1 MSVLR
6 VPPEIGVS
14 GGLIGGV
21 AGGVIVLFVL
31 LVVGFVVNKRNLE
44 KKQRKLLE
52 DYSSQLQMVSRTVH
66 SGRSVVQGSSIPT
79 SALAGPAVLPS
90 LTADPMT

>member
-1 MSVLR
+1 MR

-52 DYSSQLQMVSRTVH
+52 DYSSQLQMV
-66 SGRSVVQGSSIPT
+66 
-79 SALAGPAVLPS
+79 
-90 LTADPMT
+90 